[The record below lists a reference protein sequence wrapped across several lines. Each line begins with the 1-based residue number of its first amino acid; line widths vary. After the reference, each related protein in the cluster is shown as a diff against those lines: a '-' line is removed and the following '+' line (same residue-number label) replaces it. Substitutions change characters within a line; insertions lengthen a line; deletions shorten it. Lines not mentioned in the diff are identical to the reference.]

1 MGLYRLCL
9 ECIAYLR
16 YCTVVQV
23 FEIYVCVVRVAVA
36 VFLLKFT
43 YICVHVYERQD
54 ELMTLG
60 RVIFCVLLAQAVGLT
75 Y

>member
-1 MGLYRLCL
+1 MVGVKVAAKNNIFVHITH
-9 ECIAYLR
+9 EASHT
-16 YCTVVQV
+16 CTGMYMYIHVQV
-23 FEIYVCVVRVAVA
+23 C
-36 VFLLKFT
+36 T
-43 YICVHVYERQD
+43 HERQD